1 MEPLDRRLL
10 LVLLLPLFV
19 SCAPRERSPEAGSTE
34 EWISLF
40 NGRDLD
46 GWVVKIAGYPLNEN
60 FGDTF
65 RVEDGLLKVSYDRYD
80 QFGRQFGSL
89 TYREPFSHYRIR
101 AEYRFV
107 GEQAA
112 GGPSWGFRDS
122 GIQFHG
128 QPPETMLVDQ
138 EFPVCVEVNLIG
150 GGGSGDRPTGDVC
163 SPGTHV
169 VIDGELFTPQCAST
183 STVTVHGDQWV
194 TVEAEVRGNAS
205 IVHRVNGAVVA
216 EYTQPQ
222 LDESSPDA
230 RRLLE
235 AGYDKMVE
243 AGYISLQSNS
253 HPIEFRKIEV
263 LKLE

>member
-1 MEPLDRRLL
+1 MFNASHPLL
-10 LVLLLPLFV
+10 LVLLLPLLV
-19 SCAPRERSPEAGSTE
+19 SCAPGEKSASG
-34 EWISLF
+34 EWVSLF

-46 GWVVKIAGYPLNEN
+46 GWVAKIAGHPLGEN

-65 RVEDGLLKVSYDRYD
+65 GVEDGLLKVSYDRYGP
-80 QFGRQFGSL
+80 FGRQFGSL

-101 AEYRFV
+101 VEYRFV

-128 QPPETMLVDQ
+128 QPPETMLEDQ

-150 GGGSGDRPTGDVC
+150 NGDSGDRPTGDVC
-163 SPGTHV
+163 TPGTHV

-183 STVTVHGDQWV
+183 STAAVPGDAWV

-205 IVHRVNGAVVA
+205 IIHRVNGEVVA
-216 EYTQPQ
+216 EYAQPQ

-235 AGYDKMVE
+235 AGYDRMVSS
-243 AGYISLQSNS
+243 GYISLQSNS